1 MPSRSSSSRSE
12 RSSCFA
18 VVSSRNAANISVE
31 PAIHSPPTAFT
42 KDLRLRH
49 QCRLANQL
57 ECDGHFPSILL
68 PEYHVLIVRYRQDL
82 NPAPAR
88 QWLGADPGM
97 PAHEAPPMLG
107 PAKRPLDPRR
117 RNLQHVSRTDHR
129 AGFEEAFERPA
140 DCGTVVRRHSL
151 AGPAVRAIDPHLED
165 GALQRSAPPE

>member
-68 PEYHVLIVRYRQDL
+68 PEYHVLIVRYCQDL
-82 NPAPAR
+82 NPSPAWQR
-88 QWLGADPGM
+88 LRTNPGM
-97 PAHEAPPMLG
+97 PTHETPPMLR
-107 PAKRPLDPRR
+107 PAQRPLDPGR
-117 RNLQHVSRTDHR
+117 RNLQYVSRADHR
-129 AGFEEAFERPA
+129 TGFKEAFERPA
-140 DCGTVVRRHSL
+140 DCGTVVGRHS
-151 AGPAVRAIDPHLED
+151 
-165 GALQRSAPPE
+165 